1 MGMTYRA
8 IVSNGMI
15 ILPQGAELPS
25 GTEVLI
31 SPVKSDAPAKGVSI
45 WEKLQ
50 QAAATSAALPT
61 SLPDDL
67 AENHDHYLHGQAK
80 RS

>member
-1 MGMTYRA
+1 MTYRG

-15 ILPQGAELPS
+15 ILPQGADIPS

-31 SPVKSDAPAKGVSI
+31 SPVRGETPPKGASI

-50 QAAATSAALPT
+50 QAAKTAAALPT
-61 SLPDDL
+61 MLPDDL
-67 AENHDHYLHGQAK
+67 AENHDHYLHGQAR

>member
-1 MGMTYRA
+1 MTYRG

-31 SPVKSDAPAKGVSI
+31 SPVKGETAAKGTSI

-50 QAAATSAALPT
+50 QAAATAASLPT
-61 SLPDDL
+61 TLPEDL